1 MKAIAVLTSGG
12 DGPGLNA
19 VIRSVTRQALA
30 HGVEVYGVRWG
41 YRGLVNGEISPLTSR
56 DVGGKMGYGGTI
68 LGTAR
73 CPEFQDIKVRRT
85 ALRNLHQNGI
95 EGLVVI
101 GGNGSLTGALA
112 LDEMG
117 LPTYGVPASIDNDIN
132 GTDTAVGVDTTLNT
146 ILDAIDR
153 IKDTASSHQ
162 RAFLIEVMGRDCGYL
177 ALASGIAGGAE
188 MIMIPERPGPPAEE
202 IAAAVSE
209 AYVRGKHHCIMVVAE
224 GWKPGTKAV
233 EEYLHAAKDDLGFDV
248 RVTVL
253 GHVQRG
259 GRPSAFDRLLA
270 TRMGAFAAEHL
281 LSGEHGHMVVLR
293 GSQLEAFPLADAVA
307 KLRPL
312 DMSLLEL
319 SRVMDRS
326 SAPSL

>member
-41 YRGLVNGEISPLTSR
+41 YRGLINGEISPLTSR

-73 CPEFQDIKVRRT
+73 CPEFKDMKVRRT

-112 LDEMG
+112 LNEMG
-117 LPTYGVPASIDNDIN
+117 LPTYGIPASIDNDIN
-132 GTDTAVGVDTTLNT
+132 GTDMAVGVDTTLNT

-177 ALASGIAGGAE
+177 ALASGLAGGAE
-188 MIMIPERPGPPAEE
+188 MIMVPERPGPPVEE

-209 AYVRGKHHCIMVVAE
+209 AYVHGKHHCIMVVAE
-224 GWKPGTKAV
+224 GWKPGTRAV
-233 EEYLHAAKDDLGFDV
+233 EEYLHTYKDDLGFDV

-270 TRMGAFAAEHL
+270 TRMGAFAVEHL
-281 LSGEHGHMVVLR
+281 LSGESGHMAALR
-293 GSQLEAFPLADAVA
+293 GSQLEPFPLADAVA

-312 DMSLLEL
+312 DMRLLEL
-319 SRVMDRS
+319 SSVMD
-326 SAPSL
+326 